1 MGHCNS
7 EGGALLG
14 SQPNRFTS
22 LDNMLIQFFGKKLFT
37 VILQSIL
44 FIGLF
49 CSSGIAAGIGW
60 DRFLIQPEITVEEQ
74 YSDNVFLEHRDAK
87 KDSITTLSPALSGY
101 LAFTDSSRLGAHY
114 KGDFSYYSKY
124 DQLNE
129 RDNEGS
135 VDWTLRMPA
144 GSTFGLGASLLDTA
158 IQPDYDGDRDNPY
171 MLKTAFADA
180 SLKPGE
186 FTEVGFRYEFITR
199 EFDETI
205 DAGDDFDRSLFTVD
219 YVNRY
224 FSRFPF
230 LLEYRYIIND
240 RSDLAGS
247 ARDSRSNAV
256 YVGARWTPETRL
268 SGNLRIGYQNT
279 DYEGIRDVDS
289 LVVDTALS
297 YRLTEMTT
305 LQLRVNRRLVDSTT
319 VENEVGYNYTF
330 TTWEGN
336 IRYRYSEPLQ
346 LSLRL
351 GYQDK
356 EYDETNPRNDD
367 IYNTRIG
374 IDYTLNRWVE
384 FSLSYQYRERK
395 SDELTEEYKENSGYF
410 GVRLSL

>member
-1 MGHCNS
+1 M
-7 EGGALLG
+7 
-14 SQPNRFTS
+14 RKK
-22 LDNMLIQFFGKKLFT
+22 FFA
-37 VILQSIL
+37 VILQPIL

-49 CSSGIAAGIGW
+49 CSSGIAGDGFGW
-60 DRFLIQPEITVEEQ
+60 DRFLIKPEITVEEQ
-74 YSDNVFLEHRDAK
+74 YSDNVFLGHTNVR
-87 KDSITTLSPALSGY
+87 KDSITTFSPALSGY

-124 DQLNE
+124 DELNE
-129 RDNEGS
+129 KDNEGA
-135 VDWTLRMPA
+135 VDWSMRMPA
-144 GSTFGLGASLLDTA
+144 GSTFSVGANILDTS
-158 IQPDYDGDRDNPY
+158 IQPDQPYQPEQPNLEDGKEKPY
-171 MLKTAFADA
+171 LLKTVFTD
-180 SLKPGE
+180 SNLKVGE
-186 FTEVGFRYEFITR
+186 FTEVGFRYEFKSR
-199 EFDETI
+199 EFDESSY
-205 DAGDDFDRSLFTVD
+205 AEDDYDRNLFVLD

-224 FSRFPF
+224 FPRFPF
-230 LLEYRYIIND
+230 LLEYRYTIND
-240 RSDLAGS
+240 RDDSFGA

-289 LVVDTALS
+289 LVVNTALS

-305 LQLRVNRRLVDSTT
+305 LQLRVNRTLEDSTT

-336 IRYRYSEPLQ
+336 IHYRYSDPLKF
-346 LSLRL
+346 SFRLR
-351 GYQDK
+351 YQDK

-374 IDYTLNRWVE
+374 IDYTLNRWVD
-384 FSLSYQYRERK
+384 FSLSYQYKENK
-395 SDELTEEYKENSGYF
+395 SDSLTEEYKENSGYF